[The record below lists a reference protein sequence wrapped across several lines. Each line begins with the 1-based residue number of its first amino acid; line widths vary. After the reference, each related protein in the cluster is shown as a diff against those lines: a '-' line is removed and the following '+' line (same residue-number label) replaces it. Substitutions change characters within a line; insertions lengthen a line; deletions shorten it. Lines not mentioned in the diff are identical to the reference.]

1 MGTQNSPGGF
11 VRTDDSARSDAEALS
26 LRSVGLSYREVAAQL
41 GVDTST
47 AWRRCQRALADIP
60 RDVADEYRALENLRL
75 DALFQVA
82 FEKALEGSLAA
93 IDRCVAIMTRAA
105 KLNGLDAPSRIAVET
120 PTYSAGEIEARVAQL
135 AAILDSHPDY
145 LDG

>member
-1 MGTQNSPGGF
+1 MATQNSPGGF

-47 AWRRCQRALADIP
+47 AYRRCQRALGEIP
-60 RDVADEYRALENLRL
+60 REVADEYRALENLRL
-75 DALFQVA
+75 EDLFRVA

-93 IDRCVAIMTRAA
+93 VDRCLAIMARRAR
-105 KLNGLDAPSRIAVET
+105 LNGLD
-120 PTYSAGEIEARVAQL
+120 
-135 AAILDSHPDY
+135 
-145 LDG
+145 